1 MKMSDKNGH
10 ARREGME
17 LFEITPVI
25 VGGDPISP
33 ENKIWVTRK
42 EHFELV
48 RFWNRTIG
56 DLRKAARA
64 EE

>member
-1 MKMSDKNGH
+1 MSDKSGYS
-10 ARREGME
+10 RRKGME

-25 VGGDPISP
+25 VGGDPISL
-33 ENKIWVTRK
+33 ENKIWVTRQ

>member
-1 MKMSDKNGH
+1 MSDKREYS
-10 ARREGME
+10 RRKGME

-33 ENKIWVTRK
+33 ENKIWVTRQ